1 MGGGRTSMGFDM
13 DNAVEHYQALNPQT
27 SEMWEQNRKIDH
39 QTFKMLPPWRDH
51 WKGLLE
57 IAFPY
62 HAMRARAGSLDT
74 WLSHRWETTPVA
86 DRSVPSL
93 AQKTCVNGSAYGS
106 CIAT

>member
-62 HAMRARAGSLDT
+62 HAMRARAWII
-74 WLSHRWETTPVA
+74 WLVLLEPPRPAPVLHA
-86 DRSVPSL
+86 AGRVHCSEELGGV
-93 AQKTCVNGSAYGS
+93 
-106 CIAT
+106 